1 MLFRSTSVNVGIGTT
16 APTAKLHVQASGN
29 DIYATFSENDP
40 GGADGYKLQVAPG
53 SGTST
58 TRIGQ
63 LQLNFGGG
71 VNIRNQRNA
80 PTAFLTS
87 DLERMRI
94 TGTGSVGIGTTA
106 PTARLEVSGGDVK
119 VSGGG
124 KFVGDGSGLTSLP
137 AQNGLGTLIL
147 INAAGSNGLSLP
159 RYLSPGN
166 IRVVESGSSMLM
178 PAACTIR
185 NLYVSWNA
193 SPAGSTTG
201 FWFMKNG
208 ITTLMQCAI
217 ANGGSSCSD
226 TFNTVSLAA
235 GDTISVQVSG
245 PASLP
250 AAISGALSVK
260 ISMQCN

>member
-1 MLFRSTSVNVGIGTT
+1 MNIWTYAGVVWIMFLFFCPFAFLFTVGSLRTMDSSLEEAARTTGASPVQTMLRVTLPLSIPSILASGLLIFILVAEMYTIPGIIGANAGSSTNVQLSNATAIGAGSLVGASNALVLGGITGVNGGTSVNVGIGTT
-16 APTAKLHVQASGN
+16 TPTAKLHVQASGN

-106 PTARLEVSGGDVK
+106 PTAFTGIPLAR
-119 VSGGG
+119 
-124 KFVGDGSGLTSLP
+124 
-137 AQNGLGTLIL
+137 A
-147 INAAGSNGLSLP
+147 
-159 RYLSPGN
+159 
-166 IRVVESGSSMLM
+166 SS
-178 PAACTIR
+178 
-185 NLYVSWNA
+185 S
-193 SPAGSTTG
+193 
-201 FWFMKNG
+201 
-208 ITTLMQCAI
+208 
-217 ANGGSSCSD
+217 
-226 TFNTVSLAA
+226 
-235 GDTISVQVSG
+235 
-245 PASLP
+245 
-250 AAISGALSVK
+250 SGA
-260 ISMQCN
+260 